1 MKKPVIREPIVLS
14 GRVYLDG
21 FAVEQVN
28 RFHLPAEL
36 RRGDIRLHNVNRS
49 GQRPR
54 FGGVVSFAG
63 FLSACVWD
71 GKGWRKLLLRK
82 KAAMEA
88 THTGVVEM
96 RQRAVECVGALT
108 RLVGWTAV
116 WSAKDSGYEVDYNAF
131 PGKTVHAGAAANAP
145 ATAGAN
151 ASTVAKVAPVSP
163 APAPTL
169 VPEPAPKDQKPGQ
182 LSLFEDLPEGAKM
195 PKKRKTAT
203 RKRSSSASRRR
214 R

>member
-1 MKKPVIREPIVLS
+1 VLS

-36 RRGDIRLHNVNRS
+36 RRGDIRLHNVNRP

-116 WSAKDSGYEVDYNAF
+116 WFAKDSGYEVDYNAF
-131 PGKTVHAGAAANAP
+131 PGKTISTPASAAAPTAEVNAAAVTKAAP
-145 ATAGAN
+145 A
-151 ASTVAKVAPVSP
+151 SP
-163 APAPTL
+163 DSAPAP
-169 VPEPAPKDQKPGQ
+169 VPVASKAQMPVQKPGQ
-182 LSLFEDLPEGAKM
+182 LSLFEDLPEGGKV
-195 PKKRKTAT
+195 PKKRKPAT

>member
-1 MKKPVIREPIVLS
+1 MKKPVSREPIVLS

-96 RQRAVECVGALT
+96 RQRAVDCVGALT

-116 WSAKDSGYEVDYNAF
+116 WFAKDSGYEVDYNAF
-131 PGKTVHAGAAANAP
+131 PGKTISISASAANASAVTKAAP
-145 ATAGAN
+145 ASP
-151 ASTVAKVAPVSP
+151 ASAPVP
-163 APAPTL
+163 

-182 LSLFEDLPEGAKM
+182 LSLFEDLPEGGKV
-195 PKKRKTAT
+195 PKKRKPAT
-203 RKRSSSASRRR
+203 RKCSSSASRRR